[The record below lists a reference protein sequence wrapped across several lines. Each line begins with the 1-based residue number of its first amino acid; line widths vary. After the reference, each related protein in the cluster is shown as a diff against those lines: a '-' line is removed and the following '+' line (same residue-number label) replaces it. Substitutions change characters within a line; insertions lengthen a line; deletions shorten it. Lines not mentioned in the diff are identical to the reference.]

1 MVDWVLE
8 TEILVSVYSQISID
22 VTQRY
27 KKFFFKIKYYIPW
40 YHSSFQAVLDNIDE
54 IIEFYL
60 RMYAK
65 IQIQETF
72 MSAKAGVL
80 MREVLNAVHL
90 PSNTTPEEAI
100 FETTVT
106 ANYQTND

>member
-1 MVDWVLE
+1 MVDRVLE
-8 TEILVSVYSQISID
+8 TEILVSVQSQISIY
-22 VTQRY
+22 VTQRLY
-27 KKFFFKIKYYIPW
+27 FLAQKSNTTYLGIILLFRLL
-40 YHSSFQAVLDNIDE
+40 QTDIDE
-54 IIEFYL
+54 IIEFYQ

-80 MREVLNAVHL
+80 MREVLNVVHL

-106 ANYQTND
+106 ANYQTKD

>member
-1 MVDWVLE
+1 MVDRVLE
-8 TEILVSVYSQISID
+8 TETLVSVYSQVSID
-22 VTQRY
+22 VTQI
-27 KKFFFKIKYYIPW
+27 FSCSKIKYYKP
-40 YHSSFQAVLDNIDE
+40 YHHSSFQVVQDNIDE

>member
-1 MVDWVLE
+1 M
-8 TEILVSVYSQISID
+8 Y
-22 VTQRY
+22 
-27 KKFFFKIKYYIPW
+27 
-40 YHSSFQAVLDNIDE
+40 E
-54 IIEFYL
+54 IIELYL
-60 RMYAK
+60 RMYEK

-80 MREVLNAVHL
+80 MREVLNAVRL
-90 PSNTTPEEAI
+90 PSNTTSEEAI